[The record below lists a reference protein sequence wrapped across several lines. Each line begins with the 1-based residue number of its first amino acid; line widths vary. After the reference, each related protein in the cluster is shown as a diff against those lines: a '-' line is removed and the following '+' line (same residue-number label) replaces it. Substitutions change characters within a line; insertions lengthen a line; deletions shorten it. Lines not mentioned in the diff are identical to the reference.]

1 LMVLV
6 VAILAEVAREAPGV
20 MVVVVIAD
28 ALVVVG
34 AEDAHKGNT
43 YQQLS

>member
-1 LMVLV
+1 
-6 VAILAEVAREAPGV
+6 
-20 MVVVVIAD
+20 VIAD